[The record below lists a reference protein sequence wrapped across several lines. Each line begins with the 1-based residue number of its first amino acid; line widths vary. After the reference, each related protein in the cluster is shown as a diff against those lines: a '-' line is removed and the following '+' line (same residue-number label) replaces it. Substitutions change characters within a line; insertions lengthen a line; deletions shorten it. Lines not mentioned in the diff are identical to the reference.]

1 MIEILIWERRQER
14 GMTLRQL
21 EERSGISRS
30 TLQRLESGQQSPT
43 LDQLDWI
50 ADALDVSISQLYNVC
65 KR

>member
-50 ADALDVSISQLYNVC
+50 ADALNVSISQLYNVC
-65 KR
+65 KK

>member
-50 ADALDVSISQLYNVC
+50 ADALHVSISQLYTVC
-65 KR
+65 KK

>member
-50 ADALDVSISQLYNVC
+50 ADALHVSISQLYTVC

>member
-21 EERSGISRS
+21 EERSVISRS

-50 ADALDVSISQLYNVC
+50 ADALNVSISQLYTVC
-65 KR
+65 KK

>member
-50 ADALDVSISQLYNVC
+50 ADALNVSISQLYNVC

>member
-50 ADALDVSISQLYNVC
+50 ADALKVSISQLYTVC
-65 KR
+65 KK

>member
-50 ADALDVSISQLYNVC
+50 ADALNVSISQLYTVY
-65 KR
+65 KK

>member
-43 LDQLDWI
+43 LDQ
-50 ADALDVSISQLYNVC
+50 
-65 KR
+65 